1 MSWKTEMRAVV
12 MTISSLFRVSVLTAL
27 VLCGALGF
35 DQAVPGIVFSEAV
48 AQDKPKKDTRET
60 RRTPALRNKVYERL
74 AEAQGFAEAKD
85 YASAEAILN
94 DMISEDGKRALN
106 SYELANVYNLHA
118 FLSYVNEDYAQSLRY
133 YGRVIAQPDIP
144 LAMEINTR
152 FTVAQLYF
160 VQEQWQQGID
170 ALLTWFDLNEK
181 PNAGAYV
188 LLAQGYY
195 QVKDY
200 NLALKNVET
209 AIGMHEGEGKLP
221 KEQWY
226 NLARFLYFDREDF
239 DSALDVLNTLI
250 IYYPKKQYWVQASHL
265 YGEKK
270 DEPTQLA
277 LMEAA
282 YEQGFLDRSSELV
295 TMSYLYL
302 NAETPYYAGAVMQK
316 GFADELVED
325 KSKNFELAGSAWA
338 QAREVAKSIPM
349 MEKAAAKSEEGE
361 LYVRLGNVYLDGD
374 QFSKSADSIIKGL
387 NKGGVKRPDQ
397 ARLALGMAYFNL
409 GDYDEA
415 RKAFRAA
422 GKDGARRKEWQRSQE
437 MAKQWIAYVTS
448 EEDRQR
454 ELEKDLF

>member
-1 MSWKTEMRAVV
+1 
-12 MTISSLFRVSVLTAL
+12 MTMASLFRVSAL
-27 VLCGALGF
+27 SVIALCGAVAL
-35 DQAVPGIVFSEAV
+35 DQAAPGVLLSEAV

-74 AEAQGFAEAKD
+74 AEAQTLAEAKD
-85 YASAEAILN
+85 YAGASAILN
-94 DMISEDGKRALN
+94 DMISEDGKQALN

-118 FLSYVNEDYAQSLRY
+118 FLSYANENYPQSLRY
-133 YGRVIAQPDIP
+133 YEQVIAQPDIP

-152 FTVAQLYF
+152 FTIAQLYF
-160 VQEQWQQGID
+160 VQEKWQQGID
-170 ALLTWFDLNEK
+170 ALLMWFEMNEK

-195 QVKDY
+195 QVKRYDM
-200 NLALKNVET
+200 ALDNVEK
-209 AIGMHEGEGKLP
+209 AIAMHEGEGKLP

-226 NLARFLYFDREDF
+226 NLARFLYFDKEDF

-270 DEPTQLA
+270 DEPRQLA

-295 TMSYLYL
+295 TMAYLYL
-302 NAETPYYAGAVMQK
+302 NAEAPYYAGSVIQK

-325 KSKNFELAGSAWA
+325 KSKNYELAGSAWA

-374 QFSKSADSIIKGL
+374 QFQKSADSIIKGL

-422 GKDGARRKEWQRSQE
+422 GKDGASRKEWQRSQE
-437 MAKQWIAYVTS
+437 MAQQWIAYVTS

>member
-1 MSWKTEMRAVV
+1 
-12 MTISSLFRVSVLTAL
+12 MTMSSLFRVSAL
-27 VLCGALGF
+27 SVIALCGVVVM
-35 DQAVPGIVFSEAV
+35 DQAAPGVFLSEAV
-48 AQDKPKKDTRET
+48 AQDKPKKDSRET

-74 AEAQGFAEAKD
+74 AEAQALAEDKD
-85 YASAEAILN
+85 YVGAAAILN
-94 DMISEDGKRALN
+94 DMISEDGKKALN

-118 FLSYVNEDYAQSLRY
+118 FLSYANENYPQSLRY
-133 YGRVIAQPDIP
+133 YEQVIAQPEIP

-152 FTVAQLYF
+152 FTISQLYF
-160 VQEQWQQGID
+160 VQEKWQQGID
-170 ALLTWFDLNEK
+170 ALLMWFEMNEK

-195 QVKDY
+195 QVKRYD
-200 NLALKNVET
+200 LALDNVET
-209 AIGMHEGEGKLP
+209 AIAMHEGEGKLP

-226 NLARFLYFDREDF
+226 NLARFLYFDKEDF

-270 DEPTQLA
+270 DEPRQLA

-295 TMSYLYL
+295 TMAYLYL
-302 NAETPYYAGAVMQK
+302 NAEVPYYAGAVIEK
-316 GFADELVED
+316 GFSDELVED
-325 KSKNFELAGSAWA
+325 KSKNYELAGSAWA
-338 QAREVAKSIPM
+338 QAQEVAKSIPM

-374 QFSKSADSIIKGL
+374 QFQKSANSIIKGL
-387 NKGGVKRPDQ
+387 SKGSVKRPDQ

-422 GKDGARRKEWQRSQE
+422 GKEAARRKEWKRSRE
-437 MAKQWIAYVTS
+437 MAQQWIAYVTS

>member
-1 MSWKTEMRAVV
+1 MTQALTSMIPALRLCALSILVVCAGLALDRA
-12 MTISSLFRVSVLTAL
+12 A
-27 VLCGALGF
+27 
-35 DQAVPGIVFSEAV
+35 PGILLSEAV
-48 AQDKPKKDTRET
+48 AQDDKPKKERET

-74 AEAQGFAEAKD
+74 AEAQVLAEAKD
-85 YASAEAILN
+85 YAGSAQILN

-118 FLSYVNEDYAQSLRY
+118 FLSYSKEDYAGSLRY
-133 YGRVIAQPDIP
+133 YNLVISQPDIP

-160 VQEQWQQGID
+160 VQEKWQQGID
-170 ALLTWFDLNEK
+170 ALLGWFDMNEK
-181 PNAGAYV
+181 PNATAYV

-195 QVKDY
+195 QIKEY
-200 NLALKNVET
+200 GLALENVET
-209 AIGMHEGEGKLP
+209 AISMHEVEGKLP
-221 KEQWY
+221 REQWY
-226 NLARFLYFDREDF
+226 NLARFLYFDKEDF

-422 GKDGARRKEWQRSQE
+422 GKEGARRKEWQRSQE
-437 MAKQWIAYVTS
+437 MARQWIAYVTS

>member
-1 MSWKTEMRAVV
+1 
-12 MTISSLFRVSVLTAL
+12 MTMASLFRVSAL
-27 VLCGALGF
+27 SVIALCGAVAL
-35 DQAVPGIVFSEAV
+35 DQAAPGVLLSEAV

-74 AEAQGFAEAKD
+74 AEAQTLAEAKD
-85 YASAEAILN
+85 YAGASAILN
-94 DMISEDGKRALN
+94 DMISEDGKQALN

-118 FLSYVNEDYAQSLRY
+118 FLSYANEDYSQSLRY
-133 YGRVIAQPDIP
+133 YGQVIAQPDIP

-152 FTVAQLYF
+152 FTIAQLYF

-170 ALLTWFDLNEK
+170 ALLMWFEMNEK
-181 PNAGAYV
+181 PNAGSYV

-195 QVKDY
+195 QVKRYD
-200 NLALKNVET
+200 LALDNVET
-209 AIGMHEGEGKLP
+209 AIAMHEGEGKLP

-226 NLARFLYFDREDF
+226 NLARFLYFDKEDF

-270 DEPTQLA
+270 DEPRQLA

-295 TMSYLYL
+295 TMAYLYL
-302 NAETPYYAGAVMQK
+302 NAEVPYYAGSVIEK
-316 GFADELVED
+316 GFSDELVED
-325 KSKNFELAGSAWA
+325 KSKNYELAGSAWA
-338 QAREVAKSIPM
+338 QAQEVAKSIPM

-374 QFSKSADSIIKGL
+374 QFQKSADSIIKGL
-387 NKGGVKRPDQ
+387 NKGGIKRPDQ

-409 GDYDEA
+409 GDYNEA

-422 GKDGARRKEWQRSQE
+422 SKEGARRKEWERSKE
-437 MAKQWIAYVTS
+437 MAQQWIAYVTS
-448 EEDRQR
+448 EEERQR
-454 ELEKDLF
+454 ELAKDLF

>member
-1 MSWKTEMRAVV
+1 
-12 MTISSLFRVSVLTAL
+12 MTMASLFRVSAL
-27 VLCGALGF
+27 SVIALCGAVAL
-35 DQAVPGIVFSEAV
+35 DQAAPGIVLSEAV

-74 AEAQGFAEAKD
+74 AEAQTLAEAKD
-85 YASAEAILN
+85 YAGASAILN
-94 DMISEDGKRALN
+94 DMISEDGKQALN

-118 FLSYVNEDYAQSLRY
+118 FLSYANEDYPQSLRY
-133 YGRVIAQPDIP
+133 YEQVIAQPDIP

-152 FTVAQLYF
+152 FTIAQLYF
-160 VQEQWQQGID
+160 VQEKWQQGID
-170 ALLTWFDLNEK
+170 ALLMWFEMNEK

-195 QVKDY
+195 QVKRYDM
-200 NLALKNVET
+200 ALDNVET
-209 AIGMHEGEGKLP
+209 AIAMHEGEGKLP

-226 NLARFLYFDREDF
+226 NLARFLYFDKEDF

-270 DEPTQLA
+270 DEPRQLA

-295 TMSYLYL
+295 TMAYLYL
-302 NAETPYYAGAVMQK
+302 NAEAPYFAGSVIQK

-325 KSKNFELAGSAWA
+325 KSKNYELAGSAWA

-374 QFSKSADSIIKGL
+374 QFQKSADSIIKGL

-422 GKDGARRKEWQRSQE
+422 GKDGASRKEWQRSQE
-437 MAKQWIAYVTS
+437 MAQQWIAYVTS

>member
-1 MSWKTEMRAVV
+1 

-133 YGRVIAQPDIP
+133 YGQVIAQPDIP

-270 DEPTQLA
+270 DETTQLA

-448 EEDRQR
+448 EYDRQR

>member
-1 MSWKTEMRAVV
+1 MGEAVLRV
-12 MTISSLFRVSVLTAL
+12 LALCQTSFQVVVVSAMFLVGAVLLDPVTPVSLVS
-27 VLCGALGF
+27 
-35 DQAVPGIVFSEAV
+35 DAV
-48 AQDKPKKDTRET
+48 AQDDKAKRDKRET

-85 YASAEAILN
+85 FAGAAAILS
-94 DMISEDGKRALN
+94 DMIAEDGKRALN
-106 SYELANVYNLHA
+106 SYELANVYNLFA
-118 FLSYVNEDYAQSLRY
+118 FLSYATEDYAQSLSY
-133 YGRVIAQPDIP
+133 YRQVIAQPDIP

-152 FTVAQLYF
+152 FTIAQLYF
-160 VQEQWQQGID
+160 VQEKWQQGID
-170 ALLTWFDLNEK
+170 ALLVWFDLSEK

-195 QVKDY
+195 QIKKFD
-200 NLALKNVET
+200 LALENVET
-209 AIGMHEGEGKLP
+209 AIAMHEGEGKLP

-226 NLARFLYFDREDF
+226 NLARFLYFDKEDY

-270 DEPTQLA
+270 EEQKQLA

-295 TMSYLYL
+295 NMSYLYL
-302 NAETPYYAGAVMQK
+302 NAEVPYFAASVIEK
-316 GFADELVED
+316 GFSEELVDD
-325 KSKNFELAGSAWA
+325 KSKNYELAGSAWA

-349 MEKAAAKSEEGE
+349 MEKAAAKSDEGE

-374 QFSKSADSIIKGL
+374 QFAKAADSVSKGL
-387 NKGGVKRPDQ
+387 KKGGVKRPDQ
-397 ARLALGMAYFNL
+397 ARLVLGMAYFNL
-409 GDYDEA
+409 GEYNKA
-415 RKAFRAA
+415 RKAFRDA
-422 GKDGARRKEWQRSQE
+422 GKDERSE
-437 MAKQWIAYVTS
+437 KYAKQWISYVTS
-448 EEDRQR
+448 EEERQR

>member
-1 MSWKTEMRAVV
+1 

-133 YGRVIAQPDIP
+133 YGQVIAQPDIP

-270 DEPTQLA
+270 DETTQLA

-437 MAKQWIAYVTS
+437 MAQQWIAYVTS

>member
-1 MSWKTEMRAVV
+1 MRAVV

-118 FLSYVNEDYAQSLRY
+118 FLSYVKEDYAQSLRY
-133 YGRVIAQPDIP
+133 YGQVIAQPDIP

-226 NLARFLYFDREDF
+226 NLARFLYFDKEDF

-437 MAKQWIAYVTS
+437 MAQQWIAYVTS

>member
-1 MSWKTEMRAVV
+1 
-12 MTISSLFRVSVLTAL
+12 MTMASLFRVSAL
-27 VLCGALGF
+27 SVIALCGAVAL
-35 DQAVPGIVFSEAV
+35 DQAAPGVLLSEAI

-74 AEAQGFAEAKD
+74 AEAQTLAEAKD
-85 YASAEAILN
+85 YAGASAILN
-94 DMISEDGKRALN
+94 DMISEDGKQALN

-118 FLSYVNEDYAQSLRY
+118 FLSYANEDYSQSLRY
-133 YGRVIAQPDIP
+133 YGQVIAQPDIP

-152 FTVAQLYF
+152 FTIAQLYF

-170 ALLTWFDLNEK
+170 ALLMWFEMNEK
-181 PNAGAYV
+181 PNAGSYV

-195 QVKDY
+195 QVKRYD
-200 NLALKNVET
+200 LALDNVET
-209 AIGMHEGEGKLP
+209 AIAMHEGEGKLP

-226 NLARFLYFDREDF
+226 NLARFLYFDKEDF

-270 DEPTQLA
+270 DEPRQLA

-295 TMSYLYL
+295 TMAYLYL
-302 NAETPYYAGAVMQK
+302 NAEVPYYAGSVIEK
-316 GFADELVED
+316 GFNDELVED
-325 KSKNFELAGSAWA
+325 KSKNYELAGSAWA
-338 QAREVAKSIPM
+338 QAQEVAKSIPM

-374 QFSKSADSIIKGL
+374 QFQKSADSIIKGL
-387 NKGGVKRPDQ
+387 NKGGIKRPDQ

-409 GDYDEA
+409 GDYNEA

-422 GKDGARRKEWQRSQE
+422 SKEGARRKEWERSKE
-437 MAKQWIAYVTS
+437 MAQQWIAYVTS

-454 ELEKDLF
+454 ELAKDLF

>member
-1 MSWKTEMRAVV
+1 MR
-12 MTISSLFRVSVLTAL
+12 
-27 VLCGALGF
+27 
-35 DQAVPGIVFSEAV
+35 EAV
-48 AQDKPKKDTRET
+48 LRVRALCLTSFKAIAVSAVFLGGAVLLDPVTPVSLVSSAIAQDDEAKQDKRET

-74 AEAQGFAEAKD
+74 AEAQGLAEAKD
-85 YASAEAILN
+85 YAGAAAILN

-118 FLSYVNEDYAQSLRY
+118 FLSYANEDYPQSLRY
-133 YGRVIAQPDIP
+133 YEQVIAQPDIP

-152 FTVAQLYF
+152 FTIAQLYF
-160 VQEQWQQGID
+160 VQEKWQQGID
-170 ALLTWFDLNEK
+170 ALLMWFEMNEK

-195 QVKDY
+195 QVKRYD
-200 NLALKNVET
+200 LALDNVET
-209 AIGMHEGEGKLP
+209 AIAMHEGEGKLP

-226 NLARFLYFDREDF
+226 NLARFLYFDKEDF

-270 DEPTQLA
+270 DEPRQLA

-295 TMSYLYL
+295 TMAYLYL
-302 NAETPYYAGAVMQK
+302 NAEAPYYAGAVIEK
-316 GFADELVED
+316 GFSDELVDD
-325 KSKNFELAGSAWA
+325 KSKNYELAGSAWA

-349 MEKAAAKSEEGE
+349 MEKAAAKSDEGE

-374 QFSKSADSIIKGL
+374 QFAKAADSVRKGL
-387 NKGGVKRPDQ
+387 KKGGVKRPDQ
-397 ARLALGMAYFNL
+397 ARLVLGMAYFNL
-409 GDYDEA
+409 GEYDKA
-415 RKAFRAA
+415 RRAFRDA
-422 GKDGARRKEWQRSQE
+422 GKDDRS
-437 MAKQWIAYVTS
+437 AKYSKQWIAYVTS